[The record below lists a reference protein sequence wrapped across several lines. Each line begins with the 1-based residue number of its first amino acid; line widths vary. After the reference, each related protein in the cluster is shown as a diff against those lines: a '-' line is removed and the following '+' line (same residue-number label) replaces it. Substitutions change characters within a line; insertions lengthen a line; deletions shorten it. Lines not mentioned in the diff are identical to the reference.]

1 MTLLAQATEA
11 AALWQGRILRLI
23 SNRENAVF
31 EMETP
36 VGRFALR
43 LHRMGYQ
50 KAAAIQSELWWC
62 AALADAGVSVPRPQ
76 PAKNEM
82 LLVTL
87 GNGRLASCIAWA
99 NGKPLGENGKPFDAP
114 LAVLLNQHAALGKLL
129 ARMHSATDQLSL
141 PVGFSRPR
149 WDVAGLVGDAPF
161 WGRFWDHP
169 VATADQRSQL
179 ARIRGW
185 LQEKLADHAVSAP
198 FGLIHADVLREN
210 VLVDDTSVTL
220 IDFDDSGFGFRLYD
234 LGTAM
239 LPNLYEPS
247 YTALRDAMLGG
258 YSTLRAA
265 DCDTVEMFTL
275 ARACA
280 SVGWTMPRLAT
291 DDPIHKSHIARCL
304 FFADKI
310 IR

>member
-1 MTLLAQATEA
+1 MTLPAQATEA
-11 AALWQGRILRLI
+11 AAHWQGRIIRLI

-36 VGRFALR
+36 SGRSALR

-50 KAAAIQSELWWC
+50 NAAAIQSELWWC

-76 PAKNEM
+76 PAKNET

-87 GNGRLASCIAWA
+87 GNGRVASCIAWA
-99 NGKPLGENGKPFDAP
+99 DGKPLGENGKPFDAP
-114 LAVLLNQHAALGKLL
+114 LAVLLDQHAALGELL
-129 ARMHSATDQLSL
+129 AKMHDVTDQLSL
-141 PVGFSRPR
+141 PTGFSRPS

-161 WGRFWDHP
+161 WGRFWEHP
-169 VATADQRSQL
+169 VATAAQKAQL

-185 LQEKLADHAVSAP
+185 LQEKLAEHAVSGH

-210 VLVDDTSVTL
+210 ILVAGTSVSL

-239 LPNLYEPS
+239 LPNLYEPGYS
-247 YTALRDAMLGG
+247 DLRDALIAG
-258 YSTLRAA
+258 YSTLRPA
-265 DCDTVEMFTL
+265 DRDTVEMFTL

-280 SVGWTMPRLAT
+280 SVGWTMPRLAA

-310 IR
+310 IP